1 MNRNVHLLLVAQFL
15 SAFAD
20 NALLFTAIALVLH
33 SADLAAWYIP
43 ALQASFLVA
52 FVIFAPWVGVVADR
66 HCKVRVLFGANGIK
80 ALGAGLLMLGV
91 DPLAAYAVAGVGA
104 AFYGPAKY
112 GILPELLGRERLVAA
127 NGLIEGTTIV
137 AIVSGALAGGSVA
150 DRSVPLALAA
160 VIACYLA
167 SALIVLGMTRTPI
180 RITERL
186 PAVRYFAGMTRTLL
200 STSRALFA
208 TLGVTLFWSS
218 AAVLRVMVVAW
229 APIVLALRSTEDIAA
244 LTLFSAIGVALGAF
258 IAPRLIPLD
267 NLRRARFAAYGM
279 GICIILLAITDALW
293 PARMALLAAGIAG
306 GIFVVP
312 VNATLQ
318 EIGHRTLGAGG
329 AVAVQQ
335 FFENLGML
343 TATGIY
349 AYAAGQGADPV
360 VSLLTLGVLVML
372 ATMLVSWHLPEVENL
387 VLEPPRTPRTPR

>member
-1 MNRNVHLLLVAQFL
+1 MNRNVHLLLAAQFL

-20 NALLFTAIALVLH
+20 NALLFAAIALVLH
-33 SADLAAWYIP
+33 SAHLAAWYIP

-66 HCKVRVLFGANGIK
+66 HSKVWVLFGANGIK
-80 ALGAGLLMLGV
+80 ALGAGLLMIGV
-91 DPLAAYAVAGVGA
+91 DPLAAYAVAGIGA

-112 GILPELLGRERLVAA
+112 GILPELLGREQLVAA
-127 NGLIEGTTIV
+127 NGLIEGTTIM
-137 AIVSGALAGGSVA
+137 AIVSGALAGGSAA
-150 DRSVPLALAA
+150 DRSVPLALMA
-160 VIACYLA
+160 VIGCYLA

-180 RITERL
+180 RVTQRL
-186 PAVRYFAGMTRTLL
+186 PAVRYFADMTRTLL
-200 STSRALFA
+200 SSSRALFA

-229 APIVLALRSTEDIAA
+229 APIVLELHSTEDIAA
-244 LTLFSAIGVALGAF
+244 LTLFSAIGVAVGAF

-267 NLRRARFAAYGM
+267 KLHRARVAAYGM

-293 PARMALLAAGIAG
+293 PARLALLVAGIAG

-343 TATGIY
+343 AATGVY

-360 VSLLTLGVLVML
+360 LSLLTLGVLVML
-372 ATMLVSWHLPEVENL
+372 ATTLVSWHLPDVENSESG
-387 VLEPPRTPRTPR
+387 V

>member
-1 MNRNVHLLLVAQFL
+1 MNRNVRLLMAAQFL

-20 NALLFTAIALVLH
+20 NALLFAAIAMVLH
-33 SADLAAWYIP
+33 SAHLAGWYIP

-52 FVIFAPWVGVVADR
+52 FVVFAPWVGVVADR
-66 HCKVRVLFGANGIK
+66 HSKVRVLFGANGIK
-80 ALGAGLLMLGV
+80 ALGAGLLLVGL

-112 GILPELLGRERLVAA
+112 GILPELLGHDRLVAA

-137 AIVSGALAGGSVA
+137 AIVAGALAGGIAA
-150 DRSVPLALAA
+150 DRSVPLALIG
-160 VIACYLA
+160 VIACYIL
-167 SALIVLGMTRTPI
+167 SALIVLGMTRTPV
-180 RITERL
+180 RRTERL
-186 PAVRYFAGMTRTLL
+186 PAIRCFAGMTRTLL

-229 APIVLALRSTEDIAA
+229 APIVLALRSTEQIAA

-258 IAPRLIPLD
+258 VAPRLIPLEK
-267 NLRRARFAAYGM
+267 LRRARIAAYCM
-279 GICIILLAITDALW
+279 GICIILLATTDALW
-293 PARMALLAAGIAG
+293 PARLALLAAGIAG

-312 VNATLQ
+312 INATLQ

-343 TATGIY
+343 AATGLY
-349 AYAAGQGADPV
+349 AYAAGLGANPV
-360 VSLLTLGVLVML
+360 MSLLVLGVVVMA
-372 ATMLVSWHLPEVENL
+372 ATALVSWHLPSVEAEAEIGPL
-387 VLEPPRTPRTPR
+387 

>member
-1 MNRNVHLLLVAQFL
+1 M
-15 SAFAD
+15 
-20 NALLFTAIALVLH
+20 
-33 SADLAAWYIP
+33 
-43 ALQASFLVA
+43 
-52 FVIFAPWVGVVADR
+52 
-66 HCKVRVLFGANGIK
+66 
-80 ALGAGLLMLGV
+80 
-91 DPLAAYAVAGVGA
+91 
-104 AFYGPAKY
+104 
-112 GILPELLGRERLVAA
+112 
-127 NGLIEGTTIV
+127 
-137 AIVSGALAGGSVA
+137 AIVSGALAGGIVA
-150 DRSVPLALAA
+150 DRSVPIALA
-160 VIACYLA
+160 VVVGCYLA

-229 APIVLALRSTEDIAA
+229 APIVLALHSTEDIAA

-258 IAPRLIPLD
+258 VAPRLIPLD
-267 NLRRARFAAYGM
+267 NLRRARIAAYGM

-293 PARMALLAAGIAG
+293 PARLALLAAGIAG

-343 TATGIY
+343 AATGVY
-349 AYAAGQGADPV
+349 AYAAGQGADPML
-360 VSLLTLGVLVML
+360 SLLVLGVLVMV
-372 ATMLVSWHLPEVENL
+372 ATTLVSWHMPDVENSQDN
-387 VLEPPRTPRTPR
+387 V

>member
-1 MNRNVHLLLVAQFL
+1 MNRDVYLLLAAQFL

-20 NALLFTAIALVLH
+20 NALLFAAIALVLH
-33 SADLAAWYIP
+33 NSHMAAWYIP

-66 HCKVRVLFGANGIK
+66 YSKVWVLFGANGVK
-80 ALGAGLLMLGV
+80 ALGAGLLLAQL
-91 DPLAAYAVAGVGA
+91 DPLAAYAVAGIGA

-112 GILPELLGRERLVAA
+112 GILPELLGRDRLVAA

-137 AIVSGALAGGSVA
+137 AIVTGALAGGSAA
-150 DRSVPLALAA
+150 DHSVPFALTG
-160 VIACYLA
+160 VIGCYLC
-167 SALIVLGMTRTPI
+167 SALIVLGMSRTPM
-180 RITERL
+180 RLRERL
-186 PAVRYFAGMTRTLL
+186 PAIRYFIGMTRTLL
-200 STSRALFA
+200 SNARALFA

-229 APIVLALRSTEDIAA
+229 APLVLALHSTQSIAA

-267 NLRRARFAAYGM
+267 KLRRARFAAYGM
-279 GICIILLAITDALW
+279 GIGIVLLAITTTLW
-293 PARMALLAAGIAG
+293 PARLALLATGFAG

-318 EIGHRTLGAGG
+318 EIGHRTLGAGA

-343 TATGIY
+343 AATGLY
-349 AYAAGQGADPV
+349 AYAAGRGADPFV
-360 VSLLTLGVLVML
+360 ALIVLGILVML
-372 ATMLVSWHLPEVENL
+372 ATAVVAARLPKVSD
-387 VLEPPRTPRTPR
+387 

>member
-1 MNRNVHLLLVAQFL
+1 MNRNVHLLLAAQFL

-20 NALLFTAIALVLH
+20 NALLFTAIALVMH
-33 SADLAAWYIP
+33 GAHFAAWYIP

-52 FVIFAPWVGVVADR
+52 FVVFAPWVGVVADR

-80 ALGAGLLMLGV
+80 ALGAGLLMGGV
-91 DPLAAYAVAGVGA
+91 DPLAAYAVAGIGA

-137 AIVSGALAGGSVA
+137 AIVTGALAGGFAA
-150 DRSVPLALAA
+150 DRSVPLALVA
-160 VIACYLA
+160 VIACYLV

-180 RITERL
+180 RITQRL

-200 STSRALFA
+200 STARALFA

-229 APIVLALRSTEDIAA
+229 APVVLALRSTEDIAA

-267 NLRRARFAAYGM
+267 KLRRARFAAYGM
-279 GICIILLAITDALW
+279 GICIIVLAGTDALW
-293 PARMALLAAGIAG
+293 PARLALLAAGIAG

-343 TATGIY
+343 AATGIY
-349 AYAAGQGADPV
+349 AYAAGQGAEPML
-360 VSLLTLGVLVML
+360 SLLTLGVLVML
-372 ATMLVSWHLPEVENL
+372 VTMLVSWHLPDVE
-387 VLEPPRTPRTPR
+387 EPASGDY

>member
-1 MNRNVHLLLVAQFL
+1 MNRNVHLLLAAQFL

-33 SADLAAWYIP
+33 GAHLAAWYIP

-66 HCKVRVLFGANGIK
+66 HSKVWVLFGANGIK
-80 ALGAGLLMLGV
+80 ALGAGLLLLGV
-91 DPLAAYAVAGVGA
+91 DPLAAYAVAGIGA

-137 AIVSGALAGGSVA
+137 AIVSGALAGGSAA
-150 DRSVPLALAA
+150 DRSVPLALAG
-160 VIACYLA
+160 VIGCYLA
-167 SALIVLGMTRTPI
+167 SALIVLGMARTPI
-180 RITERL
+180 RSTERL

-229 APIVLALRSTEDIAA
+229 APIVLALHSTEDIAA

-267 NLRRARFAAYGM
+267 KLRRARVAAYGM

-293 PARMALLAAGIAG
+293 PARLALLAAGIAG

-318 EIGHRTLGAGG
+318 EIGHHTLGAGG

-343 TATGIY
+343 AATGLY
-349 AYAAGQGADPV
+349 AYAAGQGADPML
-360 VSLLTLGVLVML
+360 SLLTLGVLVML
-372 ATMLVSWHLPEVENL
+372 ATTLVSWHLPDVGNSESGD
-387 VLEPPRTPRTPR
+387 

>member
-1 MNRNVHLLLVAQFL
+1 MNRNVHLLLAAQFL

-20 NALLFTAIALVLH
+20 NALLFTAIAMVLH
-33 SADLAAWYIP
+33 SAHLAAWYIP

-66 HCKVRVLFGANGIK
+66 HSKVRVLFGANGIK
-80 ALGAGLLMLGV
+80 ALGAGLLMIGI
-91 DPLAAYAVAGVGA
+91 DPLAAYAVAGIGA

-137 AIVSGALAGGSVA
+137 AIVTGALAGGFAA
-150 DRSVPLALAA
+150 DRSVPLALMA
-160 VIACYLA
+160 VIACYLV
-167 SALIVLGMTRTPI
+167 SALIVLGMTLTPV
-180 RITERL
+180 RVTERL

-200 STSRALFA
+200 STSRAMFA

-229 APIVLALRSTEDIAA
+229 APIVLALHSTEDIAA

-267 NLRRARFAAYGM
+267 NLRRARIAAYGM
-279 GICIILLAITDALW
+279 GICIILLAITAALW
-293 PARMALLAAGIAG
+293 PARLALLAVGIAG

-343 TATGIY
+343 TATGVY
-349 AYAAGQGADPV
+349 AFAAGQGADPLLSIFCAWCAGDVGDCAV
-360 VSLLTLGVLVML
+360 VMASAGC
-372 ATMLVSWHLPEVENL
+372 
-387 VLEPPRTPRTPR
+387 

>member
-1 MNRNVHLLLVAQFL
+1 MNRNVHLLLIAQFL

-33 SADLAAWYIP
+33 CAHMAAWYIP

-52 FVIFAPWVGVVADR
+52 FVICAPWVGVVADR
-66 HCKVRVLFGANGIK
+66 HCKVWVLFGANGIK
-80 ALGAGLLMLGV
+80 ALGAGLLMVGV
-91 DPLAAYAVAGVGA
+91 DPLAAYAVAGIGA

-137 AIVSGALAGGSVA
+137 AIVSGALAGGSAA
-150 DRSVPLALAA
+150 DRSVPLALVA
-160 VIACYLA
+160 VIVCYLA

-293 PARMALLAAGIAG
+293 PARLALLAAGIAG

-343 TATGIY
+343 AATGVY

-360 VSLLTLGVLVML
+360 LSLLTLGVMVML
-372 ATMLVSWHLPEVENL
+372 ATTLVSWHLPDVESSENG
-387 VLEPPRTPRTPR
+387 V

>member
-1 MNRNVHLLLVAQFL
+1 MNRNVHLLLAAQFL

-20 NALLFTAIALVLH
+20 NALLFTAIALVMH
-33 SADLAAWYIP
+33 GAHFAAWYIP

-52 FVIFAPWVGVVADR
+52 FVVFAPWVGVVADR

-80 ALGAGLLMLGV
+80 ALGAGLLMGGV
-91 DPLAAYAVAGVGA
+91 DPLAAYAVAGIGA

-137 AIVSGALAGGSVA
+137 AIVTGALAGGFAA
-150 DRSVPLALAA
+150 DRSVPLALVA
-160 VIACYLA
+160 VIACYLV

-180 RITERL
+180 RITQRL
-186 PAVRYFAGMTRTLL
+186 PAVRYFAGMTSTLL
-200 STSRALFA
+200 STARALFA

-229 APIVLALRSTEDIAA
+229 APVVLALRSTEDIAA

-267 NLRRARFAAYGM
+267 KLRRARFAAYGM
-279 GICIILLAITDALW
+279 GICIIVLAGTDALW
-293 PARMALLAAGIAG
+293 PARLALLAAGIAG

-343 TATGIY
+343 AATGIY
-349 AYAAGQGADPV
+349 AYAAGQGAEPML
-360 VSLLTLGVLVML
+360 SLLTLGVLVML
-372 ATMLVSWHLPEVENL
+372 VTMLVSWHLPDVE
-387 VLEPPRTPRTPR
+387 EPASGDY

>member
-1 MNRNVHLLLVAQFL
+1 MNRNVHLLLAAQFL

-33 SADLAAWYIP
+33 SAHLAAWYIP

-66 HCKVRVLFGANGIK
+66 HSKVWVLFGANGIK

-91 DPLAAYAVAGVGA
+91 DPLAAYAVAGIGA

-127 NGLIEGTTIV
+127 NGLIEGTTIL
-137 AIVSGALAGGSVA
+137 AIVSGALAGGSAA
-150 DRSVPLALAA
+150 DRSVPLALVV
-160 VIACYLA
+160 VIACSLA
-167 SALIVLGMTRTPI
+167 PALIVLGMTRTPI
-180 RITERL
+180 RITQRL
-186 PAVRYFAGMTRTLL
+186 PAVRCFAGMTRTLL

-218 AAVLRVMVVAW
+218 AAVLRIMVVAW
-229 APIVLALRSTEDIAA
+229 APVVLALRSTEDIAA

-267 NLRRARFAAYGM
+267 KLRRARVAAYGM

-293 PARMALLAAGIAG
+293 PARLALLVAGIAG

-343 TATGIY
+343 AATGVY
-349 AYAAGQGADPV
+349 AYAAGQGADPML
-360 VSLLTLGVLVML
+360 SLLTLGVLVML
-372 ATMLVSWHLPEVENL
+372 ATTLVSWHLPAVENS
-387 VLEPPRTPRTPR
+387 ESGA

>member
-1 MNRNVHLLLVAQFL
+1 MNRNVHLLLAAQFL

-20 NALLFTAIALVLH
+20 NALLFTAIAMVLH
-33 SADLAAWYIP
+33 SAHPAAWYIP

-66 HCKVRVLFGANGIK
+66 HSKVRVLFGANGIK
-80 ALGAGLLMLGV
+80 ALGAGLLMIGI
-91 DPLAAYAVAGVGA
+91 DPLAAYAVAGIGA

-137 AIVSGALAGGSVA
+137 AIVTGALAGGFAA
-150 DRSVPLALAA
+150 DRSVSLALVA
-160 VIACYLA
+160 VIACYLV
-167 SALIVLGMTRTPI
+167 SALIVLGMTRTPV
-180 RITERL
+180 RVTERL

-200 STSRALFA
+200 STSRAMFA

-229 APIVLALRSTEDIAA
+229 APIVLALHSTEDIAA

-258 IAPRLIPLD
+258 IAPRLIRLD
-267 NLRRARFAAYGM
+267 NLRRARIAAYGM
-279 GICIILLAITDALW
+279 GIFIILLAITAALW
-293 PARMALLAAGIAG
+293 PARLALLAVGIAG

-312 VNATLQ
+312 MNATLQ

-343 TATGIY
+343 TATGVY
-349 AYAAGQGADPV
+349 AFAAGQGADP
-360 VSLLTLGVLVML
+360 LLSMFALGVLVML
-372 ATMLVSWHLPEVENL
+372 ATALLSWHLPDVENA
-387 VLEPPRTPRTPR
+387 ESGS

>member
-1 MNRNVHLLLVAQFL
+1 MNRNVHLLLAAQFL

-20 NALLFTAIALVLH
+20 NALLFAAIALVLH
-33 SADLAAWYIP
+33 SAHLAAWYIP

-66 HCKVRVLFGANGIK
+66 HSKVWVLFGANGIK
-80 ALGAGLLMLGV
+80 ALGAGLLMIGV
-91 DPLAAYAVAGVGA
+91 DPLAAYAVAGIGA

-112 GILPELLGRERLVAA
+112 GILPELLGREQLVAA
-127 NGLIEGTTIV
+127 NGLIEGTTIM
-137 AIVSGALAGGSVA
+137 AIVSGALAGGSAA
-150 DRSVPLALAA
+150 DRSVPLALTA
-160 VIACYLA
+160 VIGCYLA

-180 RITERL
+180 RVTQRL
-186 PAVRYFAGMTRTLL
+186 LAVRYFAGMTRTLL

-218 AAVLRVMVVAW
+218 AAVLRVMVVGW
-229 APIVLALRSTEDIAA
+229 APIVLELHSTEDIAA
-244 LTLFSAIGVALGAF
+244 LTLFSAIGVAVGAF

-267 NLRRARFAAYGM
+267 KLHRARVAAYGM

-293 PARMALLAAGIAG
+293 PARLALLVAGIAG

-343 TATGIY
+343 AATGVY

-360 VSLLTLGVLVML
+360 LSLLTLGVLVML
-372 ATMLVSWHLPEVENL
+372 ATTLVSWHLPDVENSESG
-387 VLEPPRTPRTPR
+387 V

>member
-33 SADLAAWYIP
+33 GARMAAWYIP

-66 HCKVRVLFGANGIK
+66 HSKVWVLFGANGIK

-91 DPLAAYAVAGVGA
+91 DPLAAYAVAGIGA

-127 NGLIEGTTIV
+127 NGLIEGATIV
-137 AIVSGALAGGSVA
+137 AIVSGALAGGSAA
-150 DRSVPLALAA
+150 DRSVPLALLA

-180 RITERL
+180 RITQRL
-186 PAVRYFAGMTRTLL
+186 PAIRYFTGMTRTLL

-229 APIVLALRSTEDIAA
+229 APVVLALRGTADIAA

-267 NLRRARFAAYGM
+267 KLRRARIAAYGM
-279 GICIILLAITDALW
+279 GVCIILLAITDTLW
-293 PARMALLAAGIAG
+293 PARLALLAAGIAG

-343 TATGIY
+343 AATG
-349 AYAAGQGADPV
+349 PK
-360 VSLLTLGVLVML
+360 
-372 ATMLVSWHLPEVENL
+372 
-387 VLEPPRTPRTPR
+387 

>member
-20 NALLFTAIALVLH
+20 NALLFAAIALVLH

-80 ALGAGLLMLGV
+80 ALGAGLLMLGI
-91 DPLAAYAVAGVGA
+91 DPLAAYAVAGIGA

-112 GILPELLGRERLVAA
+112 GILPELLGREQLVAA

-150 DRSVPLALAA
+150 DRSVPLALVA

-167 SALIVLGMTRTPI
+167 SAVIVLGMTRTPI
-180 RITERL
+180 RLTRRL

-229 APIVLALRSTEDIAA
+229 APIILALRSTEDIAA

-293 PARMALLAAGIAG
+293 PARLALLAAGIAG

-335 FFENLGML
+335 FFESLGML
-343 TATGIY
+343 AATGVY

-360 VSLLTLGVLVML
+360 LSLLTLGVLVML
-372 ATMLVSWHLPEVENL
+372 ATMLVSWHLPDVEKS
-387 VLEPPRTPRTPR
+387 ERGI

>member
-1 MNRNVHLLLVAQFL
+1 MSRNVHLLLVAQFL

-20 NALLFTAIALVLH
+20 NALLFAAIALVLH
-33 SADLAAWYIP
+33 SAHMAAWHIP

-52 FVIFAPWVGVVADR
+52 FVIFAPWVGMVADR

-127 NGLIEGTTIV
+127 NGLIEATTIV
-137 AIVSGALAGGSVA
+137 AIVSGALAGGIAA

-160 VIACYLA
+160 VIGCYLA
-167 SALIVLGMTRTPI
+167 SALIVLGMARTPI
-180 RITERL
+180 RITQRM
-186 PAVRYFAGMTRTLL
+186 PAIRYFAGMTRTLL

-229 APIVLALRSTEDIAA
+229 APIVLGLHSTEDIAA

-267 NLRRARFAAYGM
+267 KLRRARIAAYGM

-293 PARMALLAAGIAG
+293 PARLALLAAGVAG

-343 TATGIY
+343 AATGIY
-349 AYAAGQGADPV
+349 AYAAGQGANPV
-360 VSLLTLGVLVML
+360 LSLLALGGLVML
-372 ATMLVSWHLPEVENL
+372 ATMLVAWHLPEVEN
-387 VLEPPRTPRTPR
+387 EPGDSSDRQ

>member
-20 NALLFTAIALVLH
+20 NALLFAAIALVLH

-80 ALGAGLLMLGV
+80 ALGAGMLMLGI
-91 DPLAAYAVAGVGA
+91 DPLAAYAVAGIGA

-112 GILPELLGRERLVAA
+112 GILPELLGREQLVAA

-167 SALIVLGMTRTPI
+167 SAVIVLGMTRTPI
-180 RITERL
+180 RHTERL

-229 APIVLALRSTEDIAA
+229 APIILALRSTEDIAA

-279 GICIILLAITDALW
+279 GICIILLATTGALW
-293 PARMALLAAGIAG
+293 PARLALLAAGIAG

-335 FFENLGML
+335 FFESLGML
-343 TATGIY
+343 AATGVY

-360 VSLLTLGVLVML
+360 LSLLSLGVLVIL
-372 ATMLVSWHLPEVENL
+372 ATMLVSWHLPDVKNSEKGI
-387 VLEPPRTPRTPR
+387 